1 VKDRYPDLNLGIAL
15 IDGVEVRD
23 KRSDELDK
31 RIHEAVAAVKNIDL
45 DAALASDAIG
55 AYRALFADFGANP
68 NATPPSPENILRMAV
83 HEGRLP
89 AVNNLVDATN
99 LTVLE
104 SGISVAVYDRDKLS
118 LPLTLRF
125 AVDGDK
131 HLPLGTKRV
140 ENAPAGELIYA
151 DAVEVICRALNH
163 RDSDKTKVTNKTTNI
178 LLIVDGSPGIG
189 VAALHDALDQNVA
202 RILQVA
208 GGMLRARALLL

>member
-1 VKDRYPDLNLGIAL
+1 
-15 IDGVEVRD
+15 
-23 KRSDELDK
+23 
-31 RIHEAVAAVKNIDL
+31 
-45 DAALASDAIG
+45 
-55 AYRALFADFGANP
+55 
-68 NATPPSPENILRMAV
+68 
-83 HEGRLP
+83 
-89 AVNNLVDATN
+89 
-99 LTVLE
+99 
-104 SGISVAVYDRDKLS
+104 
-118 LPLTLRF
+118 LTLRF